1 MLTAGANGPGQLV
14 GVLGGGRTAA
24 VDPRG
29 VVAPERAGW
38 ELGWW
43 IGADDRW
50 HNPAT
55 DAAVR
60 QSRVDDMPVFRT
72 AMRVPGGDAVQH
84 VCGAGELAV
93 VEITNDSPAPFV
105 VALVVHGAA
114 RLGLE
119 DRVIGVDGRPAVI
132 TARGPSRWA
141 AELDGT
147 TEQVVMSGQAHE
159 GPFRPVTSRAGR
171 LTAAFLY
178 PVAHRTTFRAAV
190 GLAPSGLR
198 VDDLDLDVASLPA
211 HAAAARGWR
220 AQLDRA
226 LRVELPDPVLQHA
239 IDGAR
244 ADVLL
249 AGQAWMPD
257 PKVVAALEDW
267 GFDDEVRA
275 AWPRLPGRARR
286 RLGKRTPPTAD
297 WDDVARQAQIGGAPL
312 LQSARAALL
321 AEADAEVALLPALPD
336 SWRGQPV
343 DVRDAP
349 TRRGPVSFSVRWHGE
364 RAALL
369 WEAPPGTRITA
380 PGLDA
385 AWSSDAESG
394 EALLGG

>member
-1 MLTAGANGPGQLV
+1 MVTAGANGPGQLV

-24 VDPRG
+24 VDGRG
-29 VVAPERAGW
+29 AVAPERAGW
-38 ELGWW
+38 QLGWW

-84 VCGAGELAV
+84 VYGAGDLAV

-159 GPFRPVTSRAGR
+159 GPFRPVTSRGGA
-171 LTAAFLY
+171 
-178 PVAHRTTFRAAV
+178 AHRRVPVPGRAPHHVPRRGRARAEW
-190 GLAPSGLR
+190 LARRRPRSRCR
-198 VDDLDLDVASLPA
+198 VVAGP
-211 HAAAARGWR
+211 AAAARGWR

-239 IDGAR
+239 VDAAR

-257 PKVVAALEDW
+257 PMVVAALEDW

-297 WDDVARQAQIGGAPL
+297 WDDVARQAPIGGAPL
-312 LQSARAALL
+312 LQSVRAALV
-321 AEADAEVALLPALPD
+321 AESDAEVALLPALPE

-343 DVRDAP
+343 DVREAP
-349 TRRGPVSFSVRWHGE
+349 TKTRSRVVL
-364 RAALL
+364 RALA
-369 WEAPPGTRITA
+369 R
-380 PGLDA
+380 
-385 AWSSDAESG
+385 
-394 EALLGG
+394 